1 MNPLTLPNHPR
12 IVHPRTGMPVQ
23 AIAQH
28 PRTGRLVWPIM
39 GGDGS
44 EADANEW
51 SKVFGEKTPEQV
63 KTEYD
68 AAVAK
73 AAAPPAQGENPWSKL
88 FPGETPEQVQEKLAN
103 SRKWEERAKD
113 NKPKADVAKALLEVL
128 GMQGETP
135 APDAAA
141 QQLSATQAE
150 AKATKIENAVL
161 RRTMVK
167 DGETVVNVDTAG
179 LSDSRTFMDKVAK
192 LDPAAEDFTTQ
203 LDTTIAAFVKDNP
216 RYLAT
221 TVPGSTRPA
230 PVKQQGQQSAGKTG
244 GVAAGHDLFQA
255 SRTDKPKAT
264 AAG

>member
-1 MNPLTLPNHPR
+1 MNPLTLPYHPR
-12 IVHPRTGMPVQ
+12 IVHPRTGVPVQ
-23 AIAQH
+23 AIALH
-28 PRTGRLVWPIM
+28 PRTGVPVWPIM

-44 EADANEW
+44 EGDANDW
-51 SKVFGEKTPEQV
+51 SKVFGDKTPETV
-63 KTEYD
+63 KAEYD

-73 AAAPPAQGENPWSKL
+73 AAATPPGDNPWSKL
-88 FPGETPEQVQEKLAN
+88 FPDKTPEQVQEQLAQ

-141 QQLSATQAE
+141 QQLTATQAE

-221 TVPGSTRPA
+221 TAVPGSTRPA

-264 AAG
+264 ATS